1 MFLKKVDKLEQAFE
15 KLGDQT
21 ASRGLPYI
29 KALKALP
36 TVVDSCFGVELKS
49 GFEENIKNFKKSYLE
64 LEISVTPKVIKVIYH
79 LTKLSQKLQKCSK
92 RNPSQYENFK
102 FLKEYQ

>member
-1 MFLKKVDKLEQAFE
+1 MFLKKVDKLQQAFE

-29 KALKALP
+29 KALKALS

-79 LTKLSQKLQKCSK
+79 LTESNSK
-92 RNPSQYENFK
+92 K
-102 FLKEYQ
+102 FAGTLYLPAHT